1 MTKKDQIIKMSIT
14 AVIAF
19 LIVIFLTIPSLSEI
33 LGYYFCDDVEDIHS
47 QVIKEDK
54 IVKVRFDSVI
64 SVFDIK
70 SMYYMKYFS
79 ENYYLLRIGKD
90 QYIYVHIPT
99 ADIDFWK
106 GVTLYKNPSEA
117 AEFSGEKKYALIGR
131 VRKFSE
137 EEKEKLL
144 ESVNSQALQDYA
156 RIINDEMTN
165 LDFYVD
171 VTYVKRELIFVA
183 IEIVVLFVL
192 AMIFLKALK
201 RYKEIQMEDDF
212 YDAE

>member
-54 IVKVRFDSVI
+54 TVKVRFDSVI

-90 QYIYVHIPT
+90 RYIYVHIPT

-106 GVTLYKNPSEA
+106 GVPLYKNPSEA
-117 AEFSGEKKYALIGR
+117 PEFSGEKKYALIGE

-137 EEKEKLL
+137 GDKEQLL

-156 RIINDEMTN
+156 RIINEN
-165 LDFYVD
+165 I
-171 VTYVKRELIFVA
+171 RN
-183 IEIVVLFVL
+183 
-192 AMIFLKALK
+192 
-201 RYKEIQMEDDF
+201 
-212 YDAE
+212 